1 MAEENTT
8 ILCDQRRVE
17 SEWGEGVRILI
28 VGNSLVVV
36 VNELALHVAGEG
48 VRYYSA
54 LKALRRRPG
63 EYKLARQRRIVSVLS
78 VSFCVK

>member
-1 MAEENTT
+1 M
-8 ILCDQRRVE
+8 
-17 SEWGEGVRILI
+17 RILI

-36 VNELALHVAGEG
+36 VNELALHAGKWREG
-48 VRYYSA
+48 VCYYSA